1 MSIRITI
8 TNNKGGVAKTTTVVN
23 TASALAAVG
32 FKVLVVD
39 ADPQGNA
46 TMHLGGRETALSSEK
61 HLVTAIEG
69 KSPVSDLVFPSSVS
83 GVSLLASH
91 PSLREVPARYA
102 EFKTQFELFRKPLGT
117 PSDDKLSDYDFILFD
132 TNPSLNS
139 ILASALD
146 ISDYYIIPLFAEIE
160 PIVGLIELREWL
172 ERTAAATAR
181 KVSMMGILITNYDK
195 NNATHRQMTDFLV
208 KNVPAGTYI
217 FESRIP
223 SSNTVKASALNS
235 TPLISLRNGTS
246 PAALGYSQL
255 VAEIINL
262 LTKEGMLV
270 TAEDTS
276 RNSEDMAVPN
286 MPELVRRQHDSQT
299 NSPNNSDA
307 ESADKQISAAQN
319 IQ

>member
-1 MSIRITI
+1 MSIRITV

-39 ADPQGNA
+39 TDPQGNA
-46 TMHLGGRETALSSEK
+46 TMHLGGRDIALSSEK
-61 HLVTAIEG
+61 HLVAAIEG
-69 KSPVSDLVFPSSVS
+69 AADVSDLIFPSNVA
-83 GVSLLASH
+83 GVFLLASH
-91 PSLREVPARYA
+91 PSLREIPARYA

-117 PSDDKLSDYDFILFD
+117 PGDDKLSDYDFVLFD

-181 KVSMMGILITNYDK
+181 KVTMMGILITNYDK

-208 KNVPAGTYI
+208 KNVPEGTYI
-217 FESRIP
+217 FEARIP

-262 LTKEGMLV
+262 LTKDGMLM
-270 TAEDTS
+270 TAEDAVRSS
-276 RNSEDMAVPN
+276 RDMSVHIIP
-286 MPELVRRQHDSQT
+286 
-299 NSPNNSDA
+299 
-307 ESADKQISAAQN
+307 I
-319 IQ
+319 